1 MKTLFLKIIRFMDFI
16 LMDRNPNLQESWN
29 IRDLK
34 TILNR
39 VNDSYDQEIK
49 GVNSPYLYFGCWKA
63 TFR

>member
-1 MKTLFLKIIRFMDFI
+1 
-16 LMDRNPNLQESWN
+16 MDRNPNLQESWN